1 VKAAGFD
8 LVNDQIVGADGSTGD
23 VMGIAAS
30 SPVKKRKSPA
40 KKAADR
46 EPKKKPKVSEPT
58 VDSSRRRTNQRS
70 RERVARKL
78 KRIEAQSRPGNRIR
92 RGQF

>member
-8 LVNDQIVGADGSTGD
+8 LVNDQIVGADGSTGE

-58 VDSSRRRTNQRS
+58 VDSVKKEDESKVKGESDEEAETN
-70 RERVARKL
+70 
-78 KRIEAQSRPGNRIR
+78 
-92 RGQF
+92 RGAESTGK